1 MAHVSPKE
9 RALEVVNSLPEDAS
23 LEEAIERLCFIA
35 KVQEGLEQSQIDS
48 LVPKGETAA
57 PRPTVVSFRRKRKH

>member
-9 RALEVVNSLPEDAS
+9 RALEVLKSLPEDAS

-35 KVQEGLEQSQIDS
+35 KVQEGLEQSEA
-48 LVPKGETAA
+48 GEVT
-57 PRPTVVSFRRKRKH
+57 PHEEVRRDLAS